1 MPEKKRCP
9 WCENDVLYRKYH
21 DEEWGV
27 PLKDNNRLFAMLC
40 LEGAQAG
47 LSWIT
52 ILRRRTGY
60 YRAFKDFTLEKIVCY
75 DNADIE
81 RLLQDEGIIR
91 NRLKIESV
99 IKNARATLQLEKE
112 GLTLSN
118 YLWNF
123 VDGKPL
129 QNHFT
134 RMEEI
139 PAQTE
144 LSKRMSR
151 DMKKRG
157 FSFVGPTIC
166 YAFMQSIGMVN
177 DHLTTC
183 YRYRELCA
191 CGEEMGAL

>member
-1 MPEKKRCP
+1 MRGKQRCA
-9 WCENDVLYRKYH
+9 WCENDALYTKYH

-27 PLKDNNRLFAMLC
+27 PLKDNNSLFAMLC

-47 LSWIT
+47 LSWLT

-60 YRAFKDFTLEKIVCY
+60 YRAFEAFTVEKIVCY
-75 DNADIE
+75 GDADIE
-81 RLLQDEGIIR
+81 RLLQNEGIIR

-99 IKNARATLQLEKE
+99 IKNARATLQLNKE
-112 GLTLSN
+112 GLTLSD
-118 YLWNF
+118 YLWDF
-123 VDGKPL
+123 VDGQPL
-129 QNHFT
+129 QNHFN

-139 PAQTE
+139 PAQTDV
-144 LSKRMSR
+144 SKKMSR

-183 YRYRELCA
+183 YRYRELCG
-191 CGEEMGAL
+191 GE

>member
-134 RMEEI
+134 RMEEV

-166 YAFMQSIGMVN
+166 YALMQSIGMVN

-183 YRYRELCA
+183 YRYRELC
-191 CGEEMGAL
+191 GEE

>member
-1 MPEKKRCP
+1 MRGKQRCA
-9 WCENDVLYRKYH
+9 WCENDALYTKYH

-27 PLKDNNRLFAMLC
+27 PLKDNNSLFAMLC

-47 LSWIT
+47 LSWLT

-60 YRAFKDFTLEKIVCY
+60 YRAFEAFTVEKIVCY
-75 DNADIE
+75 GDADIE
-81 RLLQDEGIIR
+81 RLLQNEGIIR

-99 IKNARATLQLEKE
+99 IKNARATLQLNKE
-112 GLTLSN
+112 GLTLSD
-118 YLWNF
+118 YLWDF
-123 VDGKPL
+123 VDGQPL
-129 QNHFT
+129 QNHFN
-134 RMEEI
+134 RMEEL
-139 PAQTE
+139 PAQTDV
-144 LSKRMSR
+144 SKKMSR

-183 YRYRELCA
+183 YRYRELCG
-191 CGEEMGAL
+191 GE

>member
-134 RMEEI
+134 HMEEV

-166 YAFMQSIGMVN
+166 YALMQSIGMVN

-183 YRYRELCA
+183 YRYRELC
-191 CGEEMGAL
+191 GEE

>member
-1 MPEKKRCP
+1 MPEKQRCA

-99 IKNARATLQLEKE
+99 IKNARATLQLQKE
-112 GLTLSN
+112 GLTLSD

-123 VDGKPL
+123 VDGTPL

-183 YRYRELCA
+183 YRYRELC
-191 CGEEMGAL
+191 GEE